1 MHTIYEQRNSVLEMC
16 VFTFRYY
23 NECTAFILNQ
33 SINQFFYLTVASN
46 NYNYTAMVS
55 KKHHE
60 NT

>member
-23 NECTAFILNQ
+23 NECAAFILNQ
-33 SINQFFYLTVASN
+33 SISFFYLTVASN